1 MINIGT
7 DIIEIS
13 RFKNKPLE
21 HNRTFYNSIFTVDEI
36 AYCQKFKD
44 PYSHFA
50 GIFAAKEATIKCM
63 GKPFSMS
70 KIQLYWDKDG
80 RPHVEIAQEKIQIN
94 VTISHTQTIAIAVAV
109 GKLKSS

>member
-13 RFKNKPLE
+13 RFKNKPIDQ
-21 HNRTFYNSIFTVDEI
+21 NRTFYNSIFSVDEI
-36 AYCQKFKD
+36 TYCQKFKH

-50 GIFAAKEATIKCM
+50 GIFAAKEAIIKCM

-70 KIQLYWDKDG
+70 QIQLYWDKDG
-80 RPHVEIAQEKIQIN
+80 RPHVEIAQEKNQIN
-94 VTISHTQTIAIAVAV
+94 VTISHTQTIAIAIAV
-109 GKLKSS
+109 GILKSS

>member
-13 RFKNKPLE
+13 RFKNKPIE
-21 HNRTFYNSIFTVDEI
+21 HNRTFYNSIFSIDEI

-109 GKLKSS
+109 GKLKSN

>member
-7 DIIEIS
+7 DIIEIR
-13 RFKNKPLE
+13 RFKDKPIE
-21 HNRTFYNSIFTVDEI
+21 HNRTFYNSIFSVDEI

-50 GIFAAKEATIKCM
+50 GIFAAKEATIKCI

-70 KIQLYWDKDG
+70 KIKLYWDKYG
-80 RPHVEIAQEKIQIN
+80 KPHVEIAQEKIQIN
-94 VTISHTQTIAIAVAV
+94 VTISHTHTIAIAVAV
-109 GKLKSS
+109 